1 MYGSG
6 VVTGMIVTITR
17 TVQATILQD
26 QALAPS
32 VFSAAAAGTSLRLSA
47 GLRIGATT
55 ALRSASSTS
64 GFVLFAFHSTKRMD
78 FRIVQGV
85 DLIPNLLFGTKGNK
99 KNPLGRAIE
108 ERIFLYCQFTTG
120 KEFVILPIN
129 YYFRS
134 VK

>member
-32 VFSAAAAGTSLRLSA
+32 AFTAAAAGATMRLAA
-47 GLRIGATT
+47 GLRIGSTT
-55 ALRSASSTS
+55 TLGAAPTTS
-64 GFVLFAFHSTKRMD
+64 GFVLFAYHSTKRMD
-78 FRIVQGV
+78 FRIVHGV
-85 DLIPNLLFGTKGNK
+85 DLILNLLFGTKGNK

-108 ERIFLYCQFTTG
+108 ERIFLYCQFT
-120 KEFVILPIN
+120 
-129 YYFRS
+129 
-134 VK
+134 